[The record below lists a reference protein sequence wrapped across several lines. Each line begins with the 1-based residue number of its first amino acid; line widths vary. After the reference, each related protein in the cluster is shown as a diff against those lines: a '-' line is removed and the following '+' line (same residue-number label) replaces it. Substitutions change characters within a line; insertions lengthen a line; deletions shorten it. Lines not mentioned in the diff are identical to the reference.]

1 MTPCS
6 DIVGYQRFGRS
17 EDGGNKV
24 LRNISIPPHHYTVS
38 EPKIW
43 TQNVP
48 PKRWYPTTSLHGV
61 IMQKMEAAWSFETL
75 VSYHNTAR
83 CQDPEDGG
91 SKVPPKHW
99 YTTTLLHGVIIQKM
113 EAVWSFKT
121 LVFYST
127 LPQHYTELQPGRRLE
142 SSQPW
147 KPEISHHQVQL
158 HKYGTALH
166 VTSHWN
172 VSHHMPF
179 ISRLEILS
187 SNVLSFSIS
196 GLVKMGP

>member
-1 MTPCS
+1 
-6 DIVGYQRFGRS
+6 
-17 EDGGNKV
+17 
-24 LRNISIPPHHYTVS
+24 
-38 EPKIW
+38 
-43 TQNVP
+43 
-48 PKRWYPTTSLHGV
+48 
-61 IMQKMEAAWSFETL
+61 MQKMEAAWSFETL

-142 SSQPW
+142 SSQP
-147 KPEISHHQVQL
+147 
-158 HKYGTALH
+158 
-166 VTSHWN
+166 
-172 VSHHMPF
+172 
-179 ISRLEILS
+179 
-187 SNVLSFSIS
+187 
-196 GLVKMGP
+196 